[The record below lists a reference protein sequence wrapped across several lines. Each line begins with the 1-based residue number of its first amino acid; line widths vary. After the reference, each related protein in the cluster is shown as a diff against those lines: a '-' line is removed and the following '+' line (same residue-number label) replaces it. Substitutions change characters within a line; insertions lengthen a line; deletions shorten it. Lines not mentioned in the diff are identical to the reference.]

1 MSNISM
7 KNVVMASVL
16 AISAVTSMSANA
28 ATVCTGGVAGSGA
41 SFASGTNFVKAAFTT
56 KCSANVFLDG
66 TETSATLFKVGSA
79 SIKGKKYYGG
89 STAGGAVTA
98 LGDCAAIAAN
108 GACAQTDSQKGESD
122 APSS

>member
-16 AISAVTSMSANA
+16 AISAVTSLSANA
-28 ATVCTGGVAGSGA
+28 VTVCTGGGATNGA
-41 SFASGTNFVKAAFTT
+41 SFASGTNFVKTAFTP

-66 TETSATLFKVGSA
+66 TETNATLFKVGSA

-89 STAGGAVTA
+89 STAGGAVKA
-98 LGDCAAIAAN
+98 EGECVAVAAG
-108 GACAQTDSQKGESD
+108 GACAQTDSQLGEAA